1 MVLGVILGH
10 HLAEQFQFGLFY
22 LHKLFPPLLL
32 EEIRVQ
38 LVGRVRLGVDLYSE
52 ANTCLHDV
60 DVLERQSHKVT
71 VLVDVKNHLLQGS
84 GQFKH
89 LQVVQENLEIAVG
102 LIAQIV
108 VYYSEQML
116 FGIQN
121 LSLPLQVEVALQD
134 WDELIEVVLRLGNV
148 VRKTEIFKLFIIWW
162 IFGADWHQESQ
173 LRLLFLLFLFLG
185 IVNIGLSVEF
195 AHDTAQNKDVPD
207 SSLIFSHFGHQVETG
222 TDDDFA
228 FEGVSF
234 GLVK

>member
-148 VRKTEIFKLFIIWW
+148 VRKTEIFKLFII
-162 IFGADWHQESQ
+162 
-173 LRLLFLLFLFLG
+173 
-185 IVNIGLSVEF
+185 
-195 AHDTAQNKDVPD
+195 
-207 SSLIFSHFGHQVETG
+207 
-222 TDDDFA
+222 
-228 FEGVSF
+228 
-234 GLVK
+234 